1 MKKAL
6 QWICESRVVRTFLT
20 LLAVVL
26 VAVVVFCIFSRGIFD
41 DDDKVIVT
49 DSVDQHAQGE
59 AK

>member
-6 QWICESRVVRTFLT
+6 QWICESRVVRTTLT

>member
-1 MKKAL
+1 MA
-6 QWICESRVVRTFLT
+6 

>member
-6 QWICESRVVRTFLT
+6 QWICGSRVVRTTLT

>member
-6 QWICESRVVRTFLT
+6 QWICGSRVVKTFLT

-26 VAVVVFCIFSRGIFD
+26 VAVVVFYIFSRGIFD

-59 AK
+59 VK

>member
-6 QWICESRVVRTFLT
+6 QWICESRVVRTTLT

-59 AK
+59 VK

>member
-6 QWICESRVVRTFLT
+6 QWICESRVVKTTLA

-26 VAVVVFCIFSRGIFD
+26 VAVAVFYFFSRGIFD

-59 AK
+59 EK

>member
-6 QWICESRVVRTFLT
+6 QWICESRVVKTTLT

>member
-1 MKKAL
+1 MKKVL
-6 QWICESRVVRTFLT
+6 QWICESRVVRTTLT

-59 AK
+59 VK

>member
-6 QWICESRVVRTFLT
+6 QWICESRVVRTTLT

-49 DSVDQHAQGE
+49 DSVDHHAQGE
-59 AK
+59 VK

>member
-1 MKKAL
+1 MAKKKKRGGL
-6 QWICESRVVRTFLT
+6 FLRTGT
-20 LLAVVL
+20 AVALAVVL

-59 AK
+59 VK

>member
-6 QWICESRVVRTFLT
+6 QWICESRVVKTTLT

-26 VAVVVFCIFSRGIFD
+26 VAVIVFCIFSRGIFD

-59 AK
+59 VK

>member
-6 QWICESRVVRTFLT
+6 QWICESRVAKAAMT

-26 VAVVVFCIFSRGIFD
+26 VAVAVFYVFSRGIFD

-49 DSVDQHAQGE
+49 DSVGRHSQEGVE
-59 AK
+59 

>member
-6 QWICESRVVRTFLT
+6 QWICESRVVRTTLT

-26 VAVVVFCIFSRGIFD
+26 VAVIVFCIFSRGIFD

-59 AK
+59 VK

>member
-6 QWICESRVVRTFLT
+6 QWICESRVVRTTLT

-26 VAVVVFCIFSRGIFD
+26 VAVIVFCIFSRGIFD

-49 DSVDQHAQGE
+49 DSVDKHAQGE
-59 AK
+59 VQ